1 MDELTEKLSS
11 LLQDPAGMERIKEM
25 AEGLF
30 SSGGVPEPEKQN
42 PSEPEIDISAIS
54 RIMGMMKSGR
64 KDDERVQLL
73 LALKPNLS
81 PERQAR
87 VDSAVK
93 ILKLID
99 LAPLLKEAGLF
110 NL

>member
-1 MDELTEKLSS
+1 MDELTEKLSA
-11 LLQDPAGMERIKEM
+11 LLSDPDGMEKIKSM
-25 AEGLF
+25 AQGLLG
-30 SSGGVPEPEKQN
+30 SQTPVKEN
-42 PSEPEIDISAIS
+42 PLATSDEIDIGAIT
-54 RIMGMMKSGR
+54 RILSLMKSSS
-64 KDDERVQLL
+64 KEDERVKLL

-81 PERQAR
+81 PERQSR

>member
-1 MDELTEKLSS
+1 MDELTEKLSA
-11 LLQDPAGMERIKEM
+11 LLSDPDGMEKIKSM
-25 AEGLF
+25 AQGLL
-30 SSGGVPEPEKQN
+30 GN
-42 PSEPEIDISAIS
+42 PAPVKENPPAPSNDIDIGAIT
-54 RIMGMMKSGR
+54 RIMSLMKSSR
-64 KDDERVQLL
+64 KDDERVKLL

-81 PERQAR
+81 PERQSR

>member
-1 MDELTEKLSS
+1 MDELTEKLSA
-11 LLQDPAGMERIKEM
+11 LLSDPDGMEKIKNM
-25 AEGLF
+25 AQGLL
-30 SSGGVPEPEKQN
+30 GGQTPVKEN
-42 PSEPEIDISAIS
+42 PPAPSDDIDIGAIT
-54 RIMGMMKSGR
+54 RIMSLMKSSS
-64 KDDERVQLL
+64 KEDERVKLL

-81 PERQAR
+81 PERQSR

-93 ILKLID
+93 ILRLID